1 MFAFAAQAFVTMFVI
16 IDPPGL
22 APIFISVA
30 GDRPPEAQ
38 RHLARKA
45 IGISAI
51 VLAVFA
57 TGGSALFEFLGVSL
71 EAFSIAGGILLFKIA
86 VDMVLAQ
93 RHRQTAEEEEESHHR
108 DDVSVFPLAIPL
120 ITGPGAFATI
130 LVLVGQA
137 GPDPERL
144 GLLAAAR
151 RGSVADGL
159 RLTAPRRSGQQVP
172 RPNRHQRR
180 DQDSRP
186 DSRRPGCA
194 IRRQRSVGADLKNP
208 CKTMTCKRL
217 FSGFTG

>member
-45 IGISAI
+45 ILISAV

-57 TGGSALFEFLGVSL
+57 AGGSALFEFLGVSL

-93 RHRQTAEEEEESHHR
+93 RHRQTAEEEEESHSR

-144 GLLAAAR
+144 GLLAAA
-151 RGSVADGL
+151 SAAVLLMAYASL
-159 RLTAPRRSGQQVP
+159 RLAGLVSKLLGQ
-172 RPNRHQRR
+172 
-180 DQDSRP
+180 
-186 DSRRPGCA
+186 
-194 IRRQRSVGADLKNP
+194 
-208 CKTMTCKRL
+208 
-217 FSGFTG
+217 TGINVVTRILGLILAALAVQYVANGVLALI

>member
-45 IGISAI
+45 ILISAV

-57 TGGSALFEFLGVSL
+57 AGGSALFEFLGVSL

-144 GLLAAAR
+144 GLLAAA
-151 RGSVADGL
+151 SAAVLLMAYASL
-159 RLTAPRRSGQQVP
+159 RLAGLVSRFLGQ
-172 RPNRHQRR
+172 
-180 DQDSRP
+180 
-186 DSRRPGCA
+186 
-194 IRRQRSVGADLKNP
+194 
-208 CKTMTCKRL
+208 
-217 FSGFTG
+217 TGINVVTRILGLILAALAVQYVANGVLALI

>member
-22 APIFISVA
+22 APIFVSVA

-45 IGISAI
+45 IGISAV

-57 TGGSALFEFLGVSL
+57 AGGSALFEFLGVSL

-144 GLLAAAR
+144 GLLAAA
-151 RGSVADGL
+151 SAAVLLMAYASL
-159 RLTAPRRSGQQVP
+159 RLAGLVSKFLGQ
-172 RPNRHQRR
+172 
-180 DQDSRP
+180 
-186 DSRRPGCA
+186 
-194 IRRQRSVGADLKNP
+194 
-208 CKTMTCKRL
+208 
-217 FSGFTG
+217 TGINVVTRILGLILAALAVQYVANGVLALI

>member
-30 GDRPPEAQ
+30 GDRPAEAQ

-45 IGISAI
+45 ILISAV

-57 TGGSALFEFLGVSL
+57 AGGSALFEFLGVSL

-144 GLLAAAR
+144 GLLAAA
-151 RGSVADGL
+151 SAAVLLMAYASL
-159 RLTAPRRSGQQVP
+159 RLAGLVSRFLGQ
-172 RPNRHQRR
+172 
-180 DQDSRP
+180 
-186 DSRRPGCA
+186 
-194 IRRQRSVGADLKNP
+194 
-208 CKTMTCKRL
+208 
-217 FSGFTG
+217 TGINVVTRILGLILAALAVQYVANGVLALI

>member
-1 MFAFAAQAFVTMFVI
+1 MFAFAAQAFLTMFVI

-30 GDRPPEAQ
+30 GDRPPEVQ
-38 RHLARKA
+38 RHVARKA
-45 IGISAI
+45 VVISAI
-51 VLAVFA
+51 VLAIFA
-57 TGGSALFEFLGVSL
+57 AGGTALFEFLGVSL

-93 RHRQTAEEEEESHHR
+93 RNRQTAEEEEESHHR

-144 GLLAAAR
+144 GLLAAA
-151 RGSVADGL
+151 SAAVLLMAYASL
-159 RLTAPRRSGQQVP
+159 RLAGLVSKFLGQ
-172 RPNRHQRR
+172 
-180 DQDSRP
+180 
-186 DSRRPGCA
+186 
-194 IRRQRSVGADLKNP
+194 
-208 CKTMTCKRL
+208 
-217 FSGFTG
+217 TGINVVTRILGLILAALAVQYVANGVLALI

>member
-45 IGISAI
+45 ILISAV

-57 TGGSALFEFLGVSL
+57 AGGSALFEFLGVSL

-144 GLLAAAR
+144 GLLAAA
-151 RGSVADGL
+151 SAAVLLMAYASL
-159 RLTAPRRSGQQVP
+159 RLAGLVSKFLGQ
-172 RPNRHQRR
+172 
-180 DQDSRP
+180 
-186 DSRRPGCA
+186 
-194 IRRQRSVGADLKNP
+194 
-208 CKTMTCKRL
+208 
-217 FSGFTG
+217 TGINVVTRILGLILAALAVQYVANGVLALI

>member
-1 MFAFAAQAFVTMFVI
+1 MFAFAAQAFLTMFVI

-30 GDRPPEAQ
+30 GDRTPEMQ
-38 RHLARKA
+38 RHVARKA
-45 IGISAI
+45 VVISAI
-51 VLAVFA
+51 VLAIFA
-57 TGGSALFEFLGVSL
+57 AGGTALFEFLGVSL

-93 RHRQTAEEEEESHHR
+93 RHRQTVEEEEEAHHR

-144 GLLAAAR
+144 GLLAAA
-151 RGSVADGL
+151 SATVLLMAYASL
-159 RLTAPRRSGQQVP
+159 RLAGIVSKFLGQ
-172 RPNRHQRR
+172 
-180 DQDSRP
+180 
-186 DSRRPGCA
+186 
-194 IRRQRSVGADLKNP
+194 
-208 CKTMTCKRL
+208 
-217 FSGFTG
+217 TGINVVTRILGLILAALAVQYVANGVLALI

>member
-1 MFAFAAQAFVTMFVI
+1 MFAFAAQAFLTMFVI

-30 GDRPPEAQ
+30 VTALRKLQ
-38 RHLARKA
+38 RHVARKA
-45 IGISAI
+45 IVISAI
-51 VLAVFA
+51 VLAIFA
-57 TGGSALFEFLGVSL
+57 AGGTALFEFLGVSL

-144 GLLAAAR
+144 GLLAVASAAVLLMAYA
-151 RGSVADGL
+151 SL
-159 RLTAPRRSGQQVP
+159 RLAGLVSKFLGQTGNQC
-172 RPNRHQRR
+172 RHQN
-180 DQDSRP
+180 SRP
-186 DSRRPGCA
+186 DPRRPGGA
-194 IRRQRSVGADLKNP
+194 VRRQRRIGIDLAAQ
-208 CKTMTCKRL
+208 
-217 FSGFTG
+217 

>member
-57 TGGSALFEFLGVSL
+57 AGGSALFEFLGVSL

-144 GLLAAAR
+144 GLLAAA
-151 RGSVADGL
+151 SAAVLLMAYASL
-159 RLTAPRRSGQQVP
+159 RLAGLVSKFLGQ
-172 RPNRHQRR
+172 
-180 DQDSRP
+180 
-186 DSRRPGCA
+186 
-194 IRRQRSVGADLKNP
+194 
-208 CKTMTCKRL
+208 
-217 FSGFTG
+217 TGINVVTRILGLILAALAVQYVANGVLALI

>member
-1 MFAFAAQAFVTMFVI
+1 MFAFAAQAFVTLFVI

-45 IGISAI
+45 IAISAA
-51 VLAVFA
+51 VLAIFA

-93 RHRQTAEEEEESHHR
+93 RHRQTAEEEEESHQR

-144 GLLAAAR
+144 GLLAAASAAVLLMAYASLR
-151 RGSVADGL
+151 LAGLVSKFLGQTGINVVTRILGLILAALAVQYVADGVL
-159 RLTAPRRSGQQVP
+159 AL
-172 RPNRHQRR
+172 
-180 DQDSRP
+180 
-186 DSRRPGCA
+186 
-194 IRRQRSVGADLKNP
+194 I
-208 CKTMTCKRL
+208 
-217 FSGFTG
+217 

>member
-1 MFAFAAQAFVTMFVI
+1 MLAFAAQAFVTMFVI

-30 GDRPPEAQ
+30 GDRTPEAQ
-38 RHLARKA
+38 RHLARKSIA
-45 IGISAI
+45 ISAV
-51 VLAVFA
+51 VLAIFA
-57 TGGSALFEFLGVSL
+57 AGGSALFEFLGVSL

-93 RHRQTAEEEEESHHR
+93 RNRQTAEEEEESHHR

-144 GLLAAAR
+144 VLLAAA
-151 RGSVADGL
+151 SAAVLLLAYASL
-159 RLTAPRRSGQQVP
+159 RLAGLVSKFLGQ
-172 RPNRHQRR
+172 
-180 DQDSRP
+180 
-186 DSRRPGCA
+186 
-194 IRRQRSVGADLKNP
+194 
-208 CKTMTCKRL
+208 
-217 FSGFTG
+217 TGINVVTRILGLILAALAVQYVANGVLALI

>member
-30 GDRPPEAQ
+30 GDRPAEAQ

-45 IGISAI
+45 ILISAV

-57 TGGSALFEFLGVSL
+57 AGGSALFEFLGVSL

-144 GLLAAAR
+144 GLLAAA
-151 RGSVADGL
+151 SAAVLLMAYASL
-159 RLTAPRRSGQQVP
+159 RLAGLVSKFLGQ
-172 RPNRHQRR
+172 
-180 DQDSRP
+180 
-186 DSRRPGCA
+186 
-194 IRRQRSVGADLKNP
+194 
-208 CKTMTCKRL
+208 
-217 FSGFTG
+217 TGINVVTRILGLILAALAVQYVANGVLALI

>member
-57 TGGSALFEFLGVSL
+57 AGGSALFEFLGVSL

-144 GLLAAAR
+144 GLLAAA
-151 RGSVADGL
+151 SAAVLLMAYASL
-159 RLTAPRRSGQQVP
+159 RLAGLVSKFLGQ
-172 RPNRHQRR
+172 
-180 DQDSRP
+180 
-186 DSRRPGCA
+186 
-194 IRRQRSVGADLKNP
+194 
-208 CKTMTCKRL
+208 
-217 FSGFTG
+217 TGINVVTRILGLILAALAVQYVAKGVLALVHLAE

>member
-45 IGISAI
+45 IGISAV

-57 TGGSALFEFLGVSL
+57 AGGSALFEFLGVSL

-144 GLLAAAR
+144 GLLAAA
-151 RGSVADGL
+151 SAAVLLMAYVSL
-159 RLTAPRRSGQQVP
+159 RLAGVVSKFLGQ
-172 RPNRHQRR
+172 
-180 DQDSRP
+180 
-186 DSRRPGCA
+186 
-194 IRRQRSVGADLKNP
+194 
-208 CKTMTCKRL
+208 
-217 FSGFTG
+217 TGINVVTRILGLILAALAVQYVANGVLALI

>member
-45 IGISAI
+45 ILISAV

-57 TGGSALFEFLGVSL
+57 AGGSALFEFLGVSL

-144 GLLAAAR
+144 GVLAAA
-151 RGSVADGL
+151 SAAVLLMAYASL
-159 RLTAPRRSGQQVP
+159 RLAGLVSKFLGQ
-172 RPNRHQRR
+172 
-180 DQDSRP
+180 
-186 DSRRPGCA
+186 
-194 IRRQRSVGADLKNP
+194 
-208 CKTMTCKRL
+208 
-217 FSGFTG
+217 TGINVVTRILGLILAALAVQYVANGVLALI

>member
-30 GDRPPEAQ
+30 GDRAPEAQ

-45 IGISAI
+45 VGISAV

-57 TGGSALFEFLGVSL
+57 AGGSALFEFLGVSL

-144 GLLAAAR
+144 GLLAAA
-151 RGSVADGL
+151 SAAVLLMAYASL
-159 RLTAPRRSGQQVP
+159 RLAGLVSKFLGQ
-172 RPNRHQRR
+172 
-180 DQDSRP
+180 
-186 DSRRPGCA
+186 
-194 IRRQRSVGADLKNP
+194 
-208 CKTMTCKRL
+208 
-217 FSGFTG
+217 TGINVVTRILGLILAALAVQYVANGVLALI

>member
-1 MFAFAAQAFVTMFVI
+1 MFAFAAQAFLTMFVI

-30 GDRPPEAQ
+30 GDRPPKTQ
-38 RHLARKA
+38 LHVARKA
-45 IGISAI
+45 VVISAV

-57 TGGSALFEFLGVSL
+57 AGGTALFDFLGVSL

-93 RHRQTAEEEEESHHR
+93 RNRQTPEEEEEAHHR

-137 GPDPERL
+137 GGDAERL
-144 GLLAAAR
+144 GLLAAA
-151 RGSVADGL
+151 SAAVLLLAYFSL
-159 RLTAPRRSGQQVP
+159 RLAGVV
-172 RPNRHQRR
+172 
-180 DQDSRP
+180 SRLL
-186 DSRRPGCA
+186 G
-194 IRRQRSVGADLKNP
+194 
-208 CKTMTCKRL
+208 KTGINVVTRIL
-217 FSGFTG
+217 GLILAALAVQYVANGVLELI